1 MSKIDNVVSIVY
13 DYTLDSIQR
22 KLDILSEYGYK
33 LVSTES
39 VLKNDRETMYLFFTK
54 EVDE

>member
-22 KLDILSEYGYK
+22 KLDIFSEYGYK

>member
-1 MSKIDNVVSIVY
+1 MSKIDNVISIVY

-22 KLDILSEYGYK
+22 KLDIFSEYGYK

-54 EVDE
+54 EDDD